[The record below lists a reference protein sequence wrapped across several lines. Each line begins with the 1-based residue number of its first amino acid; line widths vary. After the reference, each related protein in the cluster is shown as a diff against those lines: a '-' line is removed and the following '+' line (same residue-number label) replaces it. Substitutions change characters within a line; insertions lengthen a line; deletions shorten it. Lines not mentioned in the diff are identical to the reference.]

1 MALAY
6 RSTEKFLQPDA
17 KYKSKLITKFINC
30 LMKKGK
36 KSTAEKIFYGAMDVI
51 EKKVSDVAPIEL
63 FETAVNNVKP
73 LVEVKSKRVGGA
85 TYQVPVEVP
94 RQRQVALTIRWIIEA
109 AKSKKGRPM
118 FQRLADEL
126 MDAYKK
132 QGISITKRENT
143 HKMAEANKAF
153 AHFAWSKF

>member
-36 KSTAEKIFYGAMDVI
+36 KSTAEKIFYGAMDLI

-73 LVEVKSKRVGGA
+73 LVEVRSKRVGGA

-94 RQRQVALTIRWIIEA
+94 RQRQIALTIRWIIEA
-109 AKSKKGRPM
+109 AKKQKRTSYVPTLGR
-118 FQRLADEL
+118 
-126 MDAYKK
+126 
-132 QGISITKRENT
+132 
-143 HKMAEANKAF
+143 
-153 AHFAWSKF
+153 